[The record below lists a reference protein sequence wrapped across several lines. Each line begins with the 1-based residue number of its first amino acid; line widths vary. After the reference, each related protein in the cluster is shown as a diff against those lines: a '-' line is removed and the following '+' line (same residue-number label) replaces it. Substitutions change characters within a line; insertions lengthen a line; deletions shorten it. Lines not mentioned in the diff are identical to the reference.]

1 MLRHPA
7 AERHGSHVRPA
18 QAALSL
24 HPFTRVA
31 HGLVLTEAGQSMM
44 PAARAMQAAATELA
58 LTAAGRATGIAGS
71 VRITA
76 SRVVSHTSR
85 PPILARLRAE
95 EPGI

>member
-1 MLRHPA
+1 
-7 AERHGSHVRPA
+7 
-18 QAALSL
+18 
-24 HPFTRVA
+24 
-31 HGLVLTEAGQSMM
+31 MM

-95 EPGI
+95 APGI